1 MTLSRLL
8 MSMVLAI
15 AANSLVAQQNAAD
28 SVKPQVDADGSITT
42 IGGKIPF
49 SAAASKEALKRFQE
63 ILVEDK
69 AAPGISNPLASRKFY
84 DKINSDRAA
93 RMEKLYSVET
103 KQSKIGGVPVAIVTA
118 TDSRKDDARVL
129 INLHGGAFLW
139 GAGSGG
145 LVEAIPVASVSKIKV
160 ITVDYRE
167 GPEDQFPAATDDVE
181 KVYRAILEHYES
193 KNIGIYGCSSG
204 GGLTAQSIVRFQ
216 EKQLPLPGAIG
227 IFCSGIANDAG
238 DSQSIGPLLM
248 GQLLP
253 SGKADGAPS
262 DHPYFKGQAF
272 KDFLARFTKPGAIDA
287 VVARFPPTL
296 LISGTRDM
304 ALSGTLV
311 TNEILSK
318 AGVISELHVWEGM
331 WHSFFSDPELPESKA
346 AYEVI
351 ARFFDRHLGKLPNA
365 GKH

>member
-1 MTLSRLL
+1 MAAIHAMKSILL
-8 MSMVLAI
+8 GCL
-15 AANSLVAQQNAAD
+15 LVASASAQNA
-28 SVKPQVDADGSITT
+28 KPQVDSGGTVTT
-42 IGGKIPF
+42 VSAQFPF
-49 SAAASKEALKRFQE
+49 STWGSPQALKRFQE
-63 ILVEDK
+63 ILLEDK
-69 AAPGISNPLASRKFY
+69 SAPGIADPLASRKFY
-84 DKINSDRAA
+84 DKINSDRAE
-93 RMEKLYSVET
+93 RMKKLYPVDI
-103 KQSKIGGVPVAIVTA
+103 KASKIAGVPVDIVSPA
-118 TDSRKDDARVL
+118 GGKSTDPRVL

-145 LVEAIPVASVSKIKV
+145 LVEAIPVASISKIKV

-181 KVYRAILEHYES
+181 KVYRAILEHYRP
-193 KNIGIYGCSSG
+193 KNIGIYGCSAG

-253 SGKADGAPS
+253 SGKADGAHS
-262 DHPYFKGQAF
+262 ENPYFEGQAF
-272 KDFLARFTKPGAIDA
+272 KDFLARLTKPGAFDA
-287 VVARFPPTL
+287 FVAKFPPTL

-304 ALSGTLV
+304 ALSNTLV
-311 TNEILSK
+311 SNEMLSK
-318 AGVISELHVWEGM
+318 AGVVSELHVWEGM

-365 GKH
+365 G